1 VWDQIELGAHKV
13 SSPKAVR
20 KLRPSD
26 FSLQPIDIQI
36 EEPFQ
41 DQVQDGWLCQAAEMT
56 LAFEGIDYPAELGL
70 VVTDDRTVRQLNRTY
85 RGVDE
90 TTDVLAF
97 ALAAENSTFCP
108 PPDGVT
114 HLGEVIISC
123 PQAVRQAE
131 EQKHSLKREFAI
143 LAIHGILHL
152 LGYDHQQPE
161 EEQAMRVR
169 EAEILARL
177 N

>member
-1 VWDQIELGAHKV
+1 MSWRLE
-13 SSPKAVR
+13 
-20 KLRPSD
+20 
-26 FSLQPIDIQI
+26 IQV

-41 DQVQDGWLCQAAEMT
+41 DQVQDGWLRQAAEMT
-56 LAFEGIDYPAELGL
+56 LAFEGIDYPAELSL
-70 VVTDDRTVRQLNRTY
+70 LVTDDQRVHEINRTY

-97 ALAAENSTFCP
+97 ALDAENSSFIT

-123 PQAVRQAE
+123 PRAARQAE
-131 EQKHSLKREFAI
+131 EQKHSLRREIAI
-143 LAIHGILHL
+143 LTVHGILHL
-152 LGYDHQQPE
+152 LGYDHQQPG
-161 EEQAMRVR
+161 EEQAMIIR